1 MKLSSFAVIEVS
13 LIVMLFSQDAKL
25 SSWVVA
31 LLSVVVVV
39 VVVAVEE
46 LSVVVVAAAELSVVV
61 VAVT

>member
-31 LLSVVVVV
+31 VLSVVVVV
-39 VVVAVEE
+39 VAVAE